1 VTWLKRFRY
10 QIAIFLSVVGPGL
23 ITANVDNDS
32 GGILTY
38 SQAGAKY
45 GYLPLW
51 TLIPITLLLIVTQE
65 MCSRMGAVTGK
76 GLSDLIREEFGLRTT
91 FFMMIALVLCNF
103 TNVIAEF
110 AGIASSLELFH
121 ISRYISVPV
130 CAAAVWLLVVRGNYR
145 SVEKVFLVACV
156 LYVTYIFSAFLL
168 KPDWKEAAVYSVKP
182 ILMFD
187 EGYITMLIAMVG
199 TSIAPWMQ
207 FYLQSAIVEKGITA
221 KEYVQSRIEVIVGCI
236 LTDVVAFFI
245 IVSCAAAI
253 WAHGPKD
260 INDAADAAVAL
271 KPFGRYA
278 YLLFSAGL
286 FNASFFAACILPLST
301 VFTVC
306 EGLGFESGVDKRF
319 GEAPVFYWLFT
330 LLIVLGGG
338 VILWPNFP
346 LVKMILFSQVING
359 VLLPVV
365 LIYMVMLINRKG
377 LMKEWTNSPLYNAVA
392 WVAVIIMIGLTLAL
406 ASFTVKQMTQPAGSA
421 EKAVSKPLAQMQ
433 RHYAGGHS
441 LEPDVREPR
450 AAHLL
455 R

>member
-1 VTWLKRFRY
+1 MLKRFRY
-10 QIAIFLSVVGPGL
+10 QIAIFLSVIGPGL

-91 FFMMIALVLCNF
+91 FFLMIALVLTNF

-110 AGIASSLELFH
+110 AGIATSLELFS
-121 ISRYISVPV
+121 ISRYISVPI
-130 CAAAVWLLVVRGNYR
+130 CAIAVWLLIVRGNYR
-145 SVEKVFLVACV
+145 SVEKVFLVACT

-168 KPDWKEAAVYSVKP
+168 KPDWKQAAMSSVKP
-182 ILMFD
+182 IVMLNTD
-187 EGYITMLIAMVG
+187 YIVMLIGMVG

-221 KEYVQSRIEVIVGCI
+221 KEYVQSRIEVVLGCI

-253 WAHGPKD
+253 WEHGPKD
-260 INDAADAAVAL
+260 IETAKDAALGL
-271 KPFGRYA
+271 KPFGEYA

-319 GEAPVFYWLFT
+319 HEAPEFYWLYTFLVAFGAAVT
-330 LLIVLGGG
+330 
-338 VILWPNFP
+338 LWPSFP
-346 LVKMILFSQVING
+346 LVKMILWSQVLNG
-359 VLLPVV
+359 VLLPFV
-365 LIYMVMLINRKG
+365 LIYMVLLINKKS
-377 LMKEWTNSPLYNAVA
+377 LMKEWTNSRVYNAVA
-392 WVAVIIMIGLTLAL
+392 WVSVIIMIGLTLAL
-406 ASFTVKQMTQPAGSA
+406 AAITVTQMGQSA
-421 EKAVSKPLAQMQ
+421 SATPGKSSAPLAEMQ
-433 RHYAGGHS
+433 RDNPGRHS
-441 LEPDVREPR
+441 LKSDIGEAGASHLVR
-450 AAHLL
+450 
-455 R
+455 

>member
-1 VTWLKRFRY
+1 MLKRFRY

-91 FFMMIALVLCNF
+91 FFLMIALVLTNF

-110 AGIASSLELFH
+110 AGIATSLELFN
-121 ISRYISVPV
+121 ISRYISVPI
-130 CAAAVWLLVVRGNYR
+130 CAVAVWLLIVRGNYR
-145 SVEKVFLVACV
+145 SVEKVFLVACT

-168 KPDWKEAAVYSVKP
+168 KPDWKQAAINSVKP
-182 ILMFD
+182 IVMLD
-187 EGYITMLIAMVG
+187 TEYITMLIAMVG

-245 IVSCAAAI
+245 IVACAAAI
-253 WAHGPKD
+253 WEHGPKD
-260 INDAADAAVAL
+260 IETAKDAALGL
-271 KPFGRYA
+271 KPFGEYA

-319 GEAPVFYWLFT
+319 HEAPEFYWLYT
-330 LLIVLGGG
+330 LLVALGAGI
-338 VILWPNFP
+338 ILWPGFP
-346 LVKMILFSQVING
+346 LIKMILWSQVLNG
-359 VLLPVV
+359 VLLPFV
-365 LIYMVMLINRKG
+365 LIYMVMLINKKG
-377 LMKEWTNSPLYNAVA
+377 LMKEWTNSKLYNAVA

-406 ASFTVKQMTQPAGSA
+406 ASITIRQMTQSA
-421 EKAVSKPLAQMQ
+421 SNVKDQPSRPLAEVQ
-433 RHYAGGHS
+433 RNDPGRHS
-441 LEPDVREPR
+441 FKADILKTGIV
-450 AAHLL
+450 HLF